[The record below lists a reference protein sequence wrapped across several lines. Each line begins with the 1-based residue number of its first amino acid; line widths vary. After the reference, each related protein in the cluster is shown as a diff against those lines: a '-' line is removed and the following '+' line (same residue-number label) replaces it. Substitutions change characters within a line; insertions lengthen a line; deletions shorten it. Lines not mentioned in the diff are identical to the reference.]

1 MATAKIFL
9 DTRYKGSKSEDGKEK
24 PYSVKISINHRGT
37 ACNLLL
43 DIKVLPSQWNKVER
57 RVKNHPQKALL
68 NKVISEQYA
77 IVQSILLQLMQSGLA
92 DKMTCSELCNAVK
105 ERLNPFPNQEP
116 KPKKKKEEK
125 RIDTLE
131 NLFLRYIETHNL
143 SNGTVKIYEQTMRK
157 LEKFLGKKWH
167 TFSVKDV
174 NYAWIEDFE
183 KFLSQTAKSAN
194 ARGITLRE
202 VKAVCRYAYK
212 LEIISRDPFLNF
224 TIRTQKTKKR
234 NMDVDAL
241 RRIIFAEVEPW
252 MEKYRDFFV
261 LSFMLRGLNTVDM
274 CRITKPVNGRIEWN
288 RTKTGQPLS
297 LKIEPEMLPY
307 IDRWQGTTL
316 LLQHCE
322 NGRYYKCFAN
332 QLSNGLRQMV
342 RYINFK
348 YRDNIT
354 VPPVTLYWG
363 RHTWATLAAK
373 LDIPLDVIGCG
384 LGHSPKSVTDIY
396 IERDPAKV
404 DRANRKILDYVLYD
418 QITDGKPRVKLP
430 SPVINLPEATET
442 TEAQSEE
449 VADPPKRKL
458 GRPKKDWK

>member
-9 DTRYKGSKSEDGKEK
+9 DTRYQGKKEDGAEK
-24 PYSVKISINHRGT
+24 PCSVKIAINHRSRS
-37 ACNLLL
+37 CFLLL
-43 DIKVLPSQWNKVER
+43 DIKVLPTQWNKLER
-57 RVKNHPQKALL
+57 RVKNHPQKALF
-68 NKVISEQYA
+68 NKVIAEQYA
-77 IVQSILLQLMQSGLA
+77 IVESILLQLTQSGLA

-274 CRITKPVNGRIEWN
+274 CHITKPVNGRIEWN

-307 IDRWQGTTL
+307 IDRWQGSRL

-418 QITDGKPRVKLP
+418 QITDGAPRKLLP
-430 SPVINLPEATET
+430 SPVNTLPPAVDVPQEET
-442 TEAQSEE
+442 AEP
-449 VADPPKRKL
+449 VKRKL